1 MDVISRNKRICQL
14 IAKQLWEG
22 LSDHEKQ
29 ELQEWIQASPD
40 NSTLYDELVRR
51 ERVRQYIEKRESIDV
66 RKYMAVCERELGL
79 GGKRRMIHWLW
90 GYAAAIFVLCVVGIG
105 IWMNEREEVGVTEI
119 AQTTIEP
126 GKAKAL
132 LILGDGREIEL
143 SNRNVNKALEESGI
157 VIVND
162 SSRIEYR
169 RNTGG
174 GDKEVMNKIIVPTGG
189 EYNLILSDGTWVYL
203 NAESVITYPQK
214 FVGEKRE
221 VTLEGEAYFQV
232 TASKEHPFIVKTK
245 DMDVLVTGTE
255 FNVKAYPDELNVQTT
270 LLRGKVAVFAGIDKK
285 EKIEIEPNQQA
296 EWSRE
301 NVKLQ
306 VREVDPDLFVAWK
319 NGQFLFRQDRL
330 EDIMKTLAR
339 WYDMEVFYLDES
351 IKNMAF
357 AGKLDRSEDITP
369 ILNVLRA
376 TDKLFP
382 AITNSSV
389 WLSSQGVPWTMPQ
402 PMSETVSGMEMRS
415 SRVQSLK
422 ANSPILRMVSGRV
435 TCFSRVQSLKA

>member
-1 MDVISRNKRICQL
+1 MDVISRNKRVFQL

-105 IWMNEREEVGVTEI
+105 IWMNEREEVDVTEI

-162 SSRIEYR
+162 SSRIEYS

-306 VREVDPDLFVAWK
+306 VREVDPDLFLAWK
-319 NGQFLFRQDRL
+319 NGHFLFRQDRL

-376 TDKLFP
+376 TDKLTVEVNGKR
-382 AITNSSV
+382 IV
-389 WLSSQGVPWTMPQ
+389 LGV
-402 PMSETVSGMEMRS
+402 
-415 SRVQSLK
+415 K
-422 ANSPILRMVSGRV
+422 
-435 TCFSRVQSLKA
+435 

>member
-1 MDVISRNKRICQL
+1 MDVTSRNKRVFQL

-22 LSDHEKQ
+22 LSDREKQ

-105 IWMNEREEVGVTEI
+105 IWMNEREEVDVTEI

-162 SSRIEYR
+162 SSRIEYS

-376 TDKLFP
+376 TDKLTVEVNGKR
-382 AITNSSV
+382 IV
-389 WLSSQGVPWTMPQ
+389 LGV
-402 PMSETVSGMEMRS
+402 
-415 SRVQSLK
+415 K
-422 ANSPILRMVSGRV
+422 
-435 TCFSRVQSLKA
+435 

>member
-232 TASKEHPFIVKTK
+232 TASKERPFVVKTK

-255 FNVKAYPDELNVQTT
+255 FNVKAYPDESNVQTT

-285 EKIEIEPNQQA
+285 EKIEIKPNQQA

-319 NGQFLFRQDRL
+319 NGHFIFRQDRL
-330 EDIMKTLAR
+330 ENIMKTLAR
-339 WYDMEVFYLDES
+339 WYDMEVVYLDES

-376 TDKLFP
+376 TDKLTVEVNGKR
-382 AITNSSV
+382 IV
-389 WLSSQGVPWTMPQ
+389 LGV
-402 PMSETVSGMEMRS
+402 
-415 SRVQSLK
+415 K
-422 ANSPILRMVSGRV
+422 
-435 TCFSRVQSLKA
+435 